1 MKIKNSQN
9 IESDNLNNKKNN
21 KTNITLNN
29 NDNKNNNQTEKNLMA
44 ITNNILN
51 LTPKRK
57 ITYQPKMIKTE
68 INYKTKYEKI
78 RNKIYNIKQ
87 EILKERINGNELIKE
102 FNKLLI
108 KEKMY
113 DEINKENNY
122 LIGDNNKIEEKLK
135 ESENKIKE
143 QILKINTYKIELNG
157 LINMLNINLK
167 KK

>member
-9 IESDNLNNKKNN
+9 IKSKSFIINNNENKKNN
-21 KTNITLNN
+21 KNENN
-29 NDNKNNNQTEKNLMA
+29 LIL

-51 LTPKRK
+51 LTPKTK
-57 ITYQPKMIKTE
+57 ITYQPKNFKTE

-87 EILKERINGNELIKE
+87 EILKERMNGNELMKE

-108 KEKMY
+108 KEKIH
-113 DEINKENNY
+113 DEINTENNY
-122 LIGDNNKIEEKLK
+122 LINDNNKIEEKLK

-143 QILKINTYKIELNG
+143 QIHKINTYKIELNG
-157 LINMLNINLK
+157 LINILNNNLK
-167 KK
+167 QN

>member
-9 IESDNLNNKKNN
+9 IKSKSLIINNNENKKNN
-21 KTNITLNN
+21 KNENN
-29 NDNKNNNQTEKNLMA
+29 LIL

-57 ITYQPKMIKTE
+57 ITYKPKIKTE

-87 EILKERINGNELIKE
+87 EILKERMNGNELMKE

-108 KEKMY
+108 KEKIH
-113 DEINKENNY
+113 DEINTENNY
-122 LIGDNNKIEEKLK
+122 LINDNNKIEEKLK

-143 QILKINTYKIELNG
+143 QIHKINTYKIELNG
-157 LINMLNINLK
+157 LINILNNNLK
-167 KK
+167 QN

>member
-9 IESDNLNNKKNN
+9 IKSKSLIINNNENKKNN
-21 KTNITLNN
+21 KNENN
-29 NDNKNNNQTEKNLMA
+29 LIL

-87 EILKERINGNELIKE
+87 EILQERINGNELIKE